1 MSCGAFAECLD
12 PAIYTSL
19 TRPGIKGWG
28 VLLMVGK
35 SLLANGWASHWL
47 AMQCK
52 LLAKILYFGL
62 RNTVLF
68 QMIRVRYQVNVVRYM
83 CSNRLGASEIRV
95 RR

>member
-35 SLLANGWASHWL
+35 SLLANGWASL
-47 AMQCK
+47 AGNAIMQCK
-52 LLAKILYFGL
+52 L
-62 RNTVLF
+62 
-68 QMIRVRYQVNVVRYM
+68 
-83 CSNRLGASEIRV
+83 EIRFYFSEV
-95 RR
+95 ARLKLRTAHTHKEIPFCFK